1 MTNESNPP
9 IESGDIWIDHA
20 HTCRVL
26 VVGLDSDLNGVYLI
40 WVNKMCIHV
49 DLGLFYE
56 VFERTNEH
64 VDVPGMLEKLRMK

>member
-1 MTNESNPP
+1 M
-9 IESGDIWIDHA
+9 
-20 HTCRVL
+20 
-26 VVGLDSDLNGVYLI
+26 VGLDSDLNGVYLI